1 MQGSNKD
8 TMAKRI
14 EQLEKRL
21 EALRLQQ
28 DTTKNN
34 PERNAKSPLSTNRPL
49 ELEEYIRYGRQMI
62 IPQIGLPGQIALKKA
77 SVLVIGAGG
86 LGCPVL
92 LYLVAAG
99 IGILAFRLSRLTFTR
114 ESRYCRS

>member
-1 MQGSNKD
+1 MTDSDEERLSRRIRALEDELETLRCQQKAKSANK
-8 TMAKRI
+8 R
-14 EQLEKRL
+14 
-21 EALRLQQ
+21 
-28 DTTKNN
+28 
-34 PERNAKSPLSTNRPL
+34 ERNEKLPL

-62 IPQIGLPGQIALKKA
+62 IPQVGLPGQLALKRS

-99 IGILAFRLSRLTFTR
+99 VGTQ
-114 ESRYCRS
+114 SRYLILVNSCRDCGNCRRR

>member
-1 MQGSNKD
+1 MQNPDKD
-8 TMAKRI
+8 TIDKRI
-14 EQLEKRL
+14 EQLEKEL

-28 DTTKNN
+28 
-34 PERNAKSPLSTNRPL
+34 NAMKDEAEQNTNQSFSNRRPL

-62 IPQIGLPGQIALKKA
+62 IPHVGLPGQIALKKA

-92 LYLVAAG
+92 LYLIAAG
-99 IGILAFRLSRLTFTR
+99 VGIQSTF
-114 ESRYCRS
+114 EQI